1 MAGLIIAGFGAIGK
15 TTLAEKYKDV
25 VDLESS
31 SFKYIIDD
39 ELKKLSIEER
49 KGLKSRKPN
58 PEYPDNY
65 FQAIVESVETAAI
78 VLISVH
84 ADILKKLQDNNI
96 EYIKVYPKQE
106 MLDELKERC
115 IKRGNSEEY
124 LAKMGLAFH
133 KYYPSKNEKVLW
145 LNKGEYL
152 EDVLIQTGILKEKI
166 KNANDRSK

>member
-1 MAGLIIAGFGAIGK
+1 MTGLIIAGFGAIGK
-15 TTLAEKYKDV
+15 TTLAQKYKNV

-49 KGLKSRKPN
+49 KGLKSRKLN
-58 PEYPDNY
+58 PEYPENY
-65 FQAIVESVETAAI
+65 YQAIIGNLETADI

-96 EYIKVYPKQE
+96 EYIKVYPKEE
-106 MLDELKERC
+106 MLDELVERC

-124 LAKMGLAFH
+124 ISKMGDAFF
-133 KYYPSKNEKVLW
+133 KYYPSENEKVLW
-145 LNKGEYL
+145 LNNGEYL
-152 EDVLIQTGILKEKI
+152 EDILIQNGILKEKNQ
-166 KNANDRSK
+166 KCQW